1 MELIQRA
8 IAKARADAQQR
19 PRPREEIA
27 PWVPPTQ
34 GASLFDPAATV
45 MTLSPKVLVANRIVS
60 WDKWNPSTPAFDIL
74 RTKVLGAMK
83 ARGWRTLGIASP
95 SEDSGKTTVAI
106 NLALSIAHQVP
117 SEVVLVDFD
126 LRQPQLAGYLG
137 IPDVGDL
144 AAFLAGHASLKSY
157 IVAAGEAQLRVVPT
171 QEARHNATELLCK
184 PQLGMLLDELTR
196 DRVGRIGIFDLPP
209 LLATDDALAVLPR
222 LDCALMVLGERRT
235 RKPEVMEAL
244 NLLEG
249 VNLVGVVLNGSHTK
263 QKSYY

>member
-1 MELIQRA
+1 MELIERA

-19 PRPREEIA
+19 PRPTEEIA
-27 PWVPPTQ
+27 PPAPWSQ
-34 GASLFDPAATV
+34 AADLFDPAAPV
-45 MTLSPKVLVANRIVS
+45 LTLSPKVLEANRIVS
-60 WDKWNPSTPAFDIL
+60 WDKWNPATPAFDIL

-106 NLALSIAHQVP
+106 NLAMSIAHQVS

-126 LRQPQLAGYLG
+126 LRHPQLAGYLG
-137 IPDVGDL
+137 IAEGGDF
-144 AAFLAGHASLKSY
+144 AAFLSGQGSLKTY

-171 QEARHNATELLCK
+171 KESRHNATELLCQ
-184 PQLGMLLDELTR
+184 PQVERLLNELRT
-196 DRVGRIGIFDLPP
+196 GGTARIGIFDLPP
-209 LLATDDALAVLPR
+209 LLVTDDALAVLPR

-235 RKPEVMEAL
+235 RKPEVIEAL

-249 VNLVGVVLNGSHTK
+249 VNLLGVVLNGSREK
-263 QKSYY
+263 VKSYY